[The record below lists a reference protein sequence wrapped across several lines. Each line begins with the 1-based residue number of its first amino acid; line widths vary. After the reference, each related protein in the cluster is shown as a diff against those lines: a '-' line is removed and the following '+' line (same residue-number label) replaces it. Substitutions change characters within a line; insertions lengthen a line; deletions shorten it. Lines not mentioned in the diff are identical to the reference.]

1 MFNENRYNDY
11 NNDMMKN
18 KNKNDNNHSNDNGIN
33 SSNNDND
40 NNNNNNSDDDKD
52 DDDNNNSDDN
62 SSNDDDNN
70 NNKNNKN
77 YNIDITTDFDNQ
89 YLQLTFPILAV
100 SPSALFDIHV
110 SYVSVLLYHSIF
122 YPAPCY
128 SNLLC

>member
-40 NNNNNNSDDDKD
+40 NNKNNDSDDDKD

-62 SSNDDDNN
+62 SSNDDD